1 MNVLSW
7 LLPIIVLNTKDQVWK
22 KKEKKKEVE
31 NGVSSWSIV
40 MMSFKMNFM
49 NTWEHLVLIGNRISD
64 FGLHG
69 LLGHPQ
75 TKIAIN

>member
-1 MNVLSW
+1 
-7 LLPIIVLNTKDQVWK
+7 
-22 KKEKKKEVE
+22 
-31 NGVSSWSIV
+31 